1 MPLDNDDADPPLV
14 VDDGGDWQPTFSVHT
29 PLAEV
34 LELAAIAA
42 DRAIT
47 ESLAILAAD
56 GVTMKPDLREWF
68 AAFTETQT
76 RLAFLTGHKR
86 LKREAADEA
95 DSPQEN

>member
-1 MPLDNDDADPPLV
+1 MPFNNDDSDAPPV

-42 DRAIT
+42 DRSYT

-68 AAFTETQT
+68 EVFNQTQT
-76 RLAFLTGHKR
+76 RLAFLTGYKR
-86 LKREAADEA
+86 LKREAAEEA
-95 DSPQEN
+95 RG